1 MILNVLNNN
10 ASTEAYELDEEG
22 FWIQFF
28 NVLNAKGRYGM
39 SPKQIAFM
47 AWILKLD
54 NPNVCW
60 ITNPW
65 FKHLEQNFKI
75 QRPEVS
81 SFRKPLTDLEL
92 LVNVK
97 DPKKRVNT
105 RPNPRLL
112 KIKEKFLRGEEINMC
127 FIMKYQDAGA
137 DPERIS
143 SHIKISNLNEPTK
156 ESKGNNKSDSRTI
169 ADLESEG

>member
-10 ASTEAYELDEEG
+10 ATTEAYELDEEG

-47 AWILKLD
+47 AWILKQD

-112 KIKEKFLRGEEINMC
+112 KIKERFLKGEEINMC
-127 FIMKYQDAGA
+127 FIMKYKGD
-137 DPERIS
+137 ES
-143 SHIKISNLNEPTK
+143 TK
-156 ESKGNNKSDSRTI
+156 ESKGNSKFDSRTI
-169 ADLESEG
+169 ADFESEG

>member
-47 AWILKLD
+47 AWILKQD

-112 KIKEKFLRGEEINMC
+112 KIKEKFLRC
-127 FIMKYQDAGA
+127 
-137 DPERIS
+137 
-143 SHIKISNLNEPTK
+143 
-156 ESKGNNKSDSRTI
+156 
-169 ADLESEG
+169 

>member
-10 ASTEAYELDEEG
+10 ATTEAYELDEEG

-47 AWILKLD
+47 AWILKQD

-81 SFRKPLTDLEL
+81 SFRKPITDLEL

-112 KIKEKFLRGEEINMC
+112 KIKEKFLKGEEINMC
-127 FIMKYQDAGA
+127 FIMKYKGDESA
-137 DPERIS
+137 
-143 SHIKISNLNEPTK
+143 TK
-156 ESKGNNKSDSRTI
+156 ESKGNSKFDGRAI